1 MCYLF
6 LHLLFSKNNDSCLIG
21 VHQPSFASL
30 KLRRAICRSQSL
42 SRSCRGR
49 IYQTGV
55 CRFCCCLL
63 VWTISLKLE
72 SLGTSLR
79 GCWVASNG
87 IIFNTRKNPLWRNW
101 QHCTAVLRCFFWESR
116 ISIKGQNN
124 NVLYWFNVEDNSDSC
139 LFFFSFFFWYCFL
152 VDPFHLSTVSTFF
165 HCEPRLGL
173 NHMGSKVPVLIS
185 ACFWKHQ
192 LTG

>member
-1 MCYLF
+1 M
-6 LHLLFSKNNDSCLIG
+6 
-21 VHQPSFASL
+21 
-30 KLRRAICRSQSL
+30 
-42 SRSCRGR
+42 
-49 IYQTGV
+49 YQTGV

-87 IIFNTRKNPLWRNW
+87 IIFNTRKNPLWRSW
-101 QHCTAVLRCFFWESR
+101 QHCTAVLRCFFWETR

-139 LFFFSFFFWYCFL
+139 LFFFLFLFL
-152 VDPFHLSTVSTFF
+152 VLFSCRSFSLEHCFHIFPLWAQTWIKSHGKRSSCINFSFLLKASAHRIEAHHTSN
-165 HCEPRLGL
+165 CKCSGRLG
-173 NHMGSKVPVLIS
+173 
-185 ACFWKHQ
+185 
-192 LTG
+192 